1 MLFLGQGKSSFK
13 RDDVS
18 VGALVLSTSPR
29 FPARTMDN
37 ISHLQALR
45 HLYVIAIEERCLH
58 AIDIDTGLST
68 PLDVEVRRLC
78 LNNSYIISSPLI
90 MFFLYP
96 YF

>member
-13 RDDVS
+13 RDDVAI
-18 VGALVLSTSPR
+18 GALVLSTSPR

-68 PLDVEVRRLC
+68 PLDVEVRRLPF
-78 LNNSYIISSPLI
+78 NNSDISSPLTV
-90 MFFLYP
+90 FFLYP